1 MKGLEEVFV
10 EGSVKESWMGPGREG
25 EIEGNWRKPVRK
37 RRKKVKAI
45 MIVMVIVLKGLG
57 GCGITSMLVEG
68 RFGLVWFGLGVL
80 CLCFR
85 EIK

>member
-68 RFGLVWFGLGVL
+68 RRFGLVGVL
-80 CLCFR
+80 CLWFR
-85 EIK
+85 ERK